1 MSDESNRPKNPSH
14 HAFQINEGADG
25 KSYFN
30 RVGVAFEHKDKQGF
44 NLQLDSMPV
53 NGKVTLRT
61 PQDRL
66 KAQKEGTQS
75 KGRDK
80 EHDR

>member
-1 MSDESNRPKNPSH
+1 MSDNNSPKSPSH
-14 HAFQINEGADG
+14 HAFQINEATNG

-44 NLQLDSMPV
+44 NLQLDSMPI

-66 KAQKEGTQS
+66 KNQKEGTQS
-75 KGRDK
+75 KDQG
-80 EHDR
+80 HDR

>member
-1 MSDESNRPKNPSH
+1 MSDENNSPKQPSH
-14 HAFQINEGADG
+14 HAYQINEGKEG

-66 KAQKEGTQS
+66 KVQKDGTQS
-75 KGRDK
+75 KDRNQ